1 MQHMHQKVFADFLQ
15 KIDNKD
21 GWWYQVPRVHPS
33 SGERPIIPQDCIM
46 PHFGMVFG
54 LSEDAAAIV
63 LESMGLLSLNV
74 SKGET
79 KVFKDR
85 WDDFCGLHQIANTS
99 MEVQKAKFAWRYWY
113 VQLGKM
119 LREFPHP
126 CRIWQI
132 FCQDH
137 TTISLPTTIT
147 SQKTIG
153 NTMEKF
159 MNMVKES
166 SLFDWL
172 QICMFESSPQTS
184 AAAKQRSHDNFEDE

>member
-1 MQHMHQKVFADFLQ
+1 MQHTHQKVFADFLQ

-21 GWWYQVPRVHPS
+21 GWWYRVPMIRPS

-79 KVFKDR
+79 KVFKDM

-99 MEVQKAKFAWRYWY
+99 MEVQKA
-113 VQLGKM
+113 
-119 LREFPHP
+119 
-126 CRIWQI
+126 
-132 FCQDH
+132 
-137 TTISLPTTIT
+137 
-147 SQKTIG
+147 
-153 NTMEKF
+153 
-159 MNMVKES
+159 
-166 SLFDWL
+166 
-172 QICMFESSPQTS
+172 ICMALLVCTTW
-184 AAAKQRSHDNFEDE
+184 EDVVQIPTPLPYLVNLLSRPYDDQPSNNNHKTKNNWRHNGKVCEYGEEEFFV